1 MRIHMGHRLMHA
13 VVVCG
18 CLLSGGIVMHQPA
31 HAREPIA
38 VSPADH
44 LAIVAAVNEI
54 GLAADMRDWPR
65 VRTQFADEVLV
76 DYTSLA
82 GGQPA
87 RMNANDLV
95 ASWRAFLPGFTATQ
109 HLVGSHRVSVEG
121 KRARVLSQ
129 FIATHRLAGA
139 TGGELWTLGGHYRHT
154 LRKTGAAWK
163 VDAITMTWTWQ
174 TGNPDLPRLA
184 GEAAKQVKQETL
196 SNKP

>member
-1 MRIHMGHRLMHA
+1 MN
-13 VVVCG
+13 
-18 CLLSGGIVMHQPA
+18 QPA
-31 HAREPIA
+31 FASETMV

-44 LAIVAAVNEI
+44 IAIVAAVNEI
-54 GLAADMRDWPR
+54 GLAADIRDWPR
-65 VRTQFADEVLV
+65 VRAQFADEVLV

-87 RMNANDLV
+87 RMNADDLV
-95 ASWRAFLPGFTATQ
+95 ASWRAFLPGFTVTQ

-121 KRARVLSQ
+121 QRASVLSQ

-139 TGGELWTLGGHYRHT
+139 TGGELWTLGGHYRHA
-154 LRKTGAAWK
+154 LRKTGTAWK

-184 GEAAKQVKQETL
+184 GEAAKQVRPGAP
-196 SNKP
+196 SGKP

>member
-1 MRIHMGHRLMHA
+1 
-13 VVVCG
+13 
-18 CLLSGGIVMHQPA
+18 MHQPA
-31 HAREPIA
+31 HANEPA
-38 VSPADH
+38 TVSPADH
-44 LAIVAAVNEI
+44 LAIVATVNEI

-65 VRTQFADEVLV
+65 VREQFADEVFV

-87 RMNANDLV
+87 RMKADDLIT
-95 ASWRAFLPGFTATQ
+95 SWRSFLPGFTVTQ
-109 HLVGSHRVSVEG
+109 HLVGSHRVG
-121 KRARVLSQ
+121 INGDRASVLSQ

-174 TGNPDLPRLA
+174 TGNAELPRLA
-184 GEAAKQVKQETL
+184 GEAARQARQEAPST
-196 SNKP
+196 KPQASRRQKGSPG